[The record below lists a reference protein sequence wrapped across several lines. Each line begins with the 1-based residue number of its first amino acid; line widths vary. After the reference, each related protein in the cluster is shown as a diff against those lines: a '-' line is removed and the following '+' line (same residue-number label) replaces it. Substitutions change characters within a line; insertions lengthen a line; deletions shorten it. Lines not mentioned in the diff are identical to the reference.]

1 MDLGLKETEI
11 EGIRSVLS
19 GFPAVEEAV
28 VYGSRAKGTYRPGS
42 DIDLV
47 LKGDSLSLKDLN
59 PICLALDDLLLPYTF
74 DVSIYE
80 RLNDQ
85 NLLDHIQRV
94 GRTLYKRDDS

>member
-11 EGIRSVLS
+11 EGIRSVLL
-19 GFPAVEEAV
+19 GFSAVEEAV

-47 LKGDSLSLKDLN
+47 LKGYSLSLKDLN

-94 GRTLYKRDDS
+94 GRTIYKRVDS

>member
-1 MDLGLKETEI
+1 MDFGLKEAEI
-11 EGIRSVLS
+11 EGIRNVLS
-19 GFPAVEEAV
+19 GFPAIKEAV
-28 VYGSRAKGTYRPGS
+28 IYGSRAKGTYRPGS

-47 LKGDSLSLKDLN
+47 LKGDYLSLTDLN

-80 RLNDQ
+80 RLADK

-94 GRTLYKRDDS
+94 GQVLYKRDDS